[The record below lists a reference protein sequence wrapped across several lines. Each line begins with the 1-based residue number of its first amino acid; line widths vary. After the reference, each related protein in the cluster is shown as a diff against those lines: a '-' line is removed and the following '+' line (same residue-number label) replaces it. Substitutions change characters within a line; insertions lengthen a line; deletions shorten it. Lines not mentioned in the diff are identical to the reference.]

1 MLFFRYIPLLFHNIG
16 ADVNSAKFH
25 LFFCVRPKSKWF
37 FWIFPYWILCGDRML
52 NVLFSRGI
60 WFLIF
65 AAFSIYFDFSFRM
78 YGGKCRLLKLRKRN
92 HYIFISFDIFYDWNR
107 CFLLPNA
114 HKIQNNGKTNVLNN
128 WIYIHVWVFE
138 LVSTRYQWRRW
149 CKFFLVFYPL
159 FTLLLQFFKLFLLLS
174 IFIRITLKSNFFHLF
189 PFSIFSNKRHSDWKN
204 KRYLVVKTKLVHA
217 NSNAHNHHHYRVKRE
232 KSGENEKWFITTK
245 IIIIIKPWTLS
256 AFSFLPFKWSL
267 YVYS

>member
-1 MLFFRYIPLLFHNIG
+1 MNIYPCLGVWIGFHSISVTTL
-16 ADVNSAKFH
+16 AQF
-25 LFFCVRPKSKWF
+25 FFCILSTFHFVITIFQTF
-37 FWIFPYWILCGDRML
+37 FVVIDIHSH
-52 NVLFSRGI
+52 NV
-60 WFLIF
+60 
-65 AAFSIYFDFSFRM
+65 
-78 YGGKCRLLKLRKRN
+78 
-92 HYIFISFDIFYDWNR
+92 
-107 CFLLPNA
+107 
-114 HKIQNNGKTNVLNN
+114 KIQ
-128 WIYIHVWVFE
+128 
-138 LVSTRYQWRRW
+138 
-149 CKFFLVFYPL
+149 
-159 FTLLLQFFKLFLLLS
+159 
-174 IFIRITLKSNFFHLF
+174 FFHLF